1 LDSERRKY
9 TYIGFFQSEIRLT
22 SASSLPWAISAILAC
37 SLSTGDERIMDNFPI
52 SHDLTGRKKTGD
64 DERLDIHIKNE
75 AW

>member
-1 LDSERRKY
+1 
-9 TYIGFFQSEIRLT
+9 
-22 SASSLPWAISAILAC
+22 
-37 SLSTGDERIMDNFPI
+37 MDNFPI